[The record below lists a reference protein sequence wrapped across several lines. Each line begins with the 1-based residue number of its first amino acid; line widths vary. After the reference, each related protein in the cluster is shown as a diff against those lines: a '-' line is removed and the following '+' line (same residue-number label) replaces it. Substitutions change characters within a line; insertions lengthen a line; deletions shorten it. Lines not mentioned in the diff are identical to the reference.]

1 MCLCRFLYLRD
12 SPGISGP
19 RLAGVSSKESNGG
32 RGLQSTHWR
41 SVPDVKSSVMK
52 LTVIVLLSS
61 QES

>member
-1 MCLCRFLYLRD
+1 MCLCRFRYLRD
-12 SPGISGP
+12 ATGHQQAE
-19 RLAGVSSKESNGG
+19 AGRSSHWQRNGG

-41 SVPDVKSSVMK
+41 RVPDVKSSVMK